1 MEQILS
7 EIKQHIWTLK
17 RYSSSRFSHTRTLTD
32 QSFASFV
39 TYLESYKLQNYVTGH
54 VMAIQLTLSFKL
66 IIEGHHDQENY
77 A

>member
-17 RYSSSRFSHTRTLTD
+17 RYSSSRFSHMRTLTD

-54 VMAIQLTLSFKL
+54 V
-66 IIEGHHDQENY
+66 EGNPIKTIFQVDY
-77 A
+77 RRSS